1 MKKSVGENLPDRS
14 SIAVTLFGY
23 VILDP
28 LLLGN
33 AVEIRQK
40 EERFTRKKMLV
51 IHMLES
57 SRPYAAR
64 CLILNVIPERFLFL
78 WTGEFMKELC

>member
-1 MKKSVGENLPDRS
+1 MQENALRFGED
-14 SIAVTLFGY
+14 VQ
-23 VILDP
+23 ILDP
-28 LLLGN
+28 WSRGFILGN

>member
-1 MKKSVGENLPDRS
+1 MKPPENTNSSVAGM
-14 SIAVTLFGY
+14 IGK
-23 VILDP
+23 ILG
-28 LLLGN
+28 LRLYRRIHWSRGFILGN

-57 SRPYAAR
+57 SR
-64 CLILNVIPERFLFL
+64 F
-78 WTGEFMKELC
+78 